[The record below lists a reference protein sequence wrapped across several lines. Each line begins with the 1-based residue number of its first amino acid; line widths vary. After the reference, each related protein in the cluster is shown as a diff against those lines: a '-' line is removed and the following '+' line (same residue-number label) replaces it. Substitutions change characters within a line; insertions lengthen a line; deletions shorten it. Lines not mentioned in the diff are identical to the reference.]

1 MTLRG
6 YIDVIT
12 RTTFQLQARN
22 RCGTDDPAEIGSESE
37 LAPGRNRPRN
47 CLRTDSIIFEPKSYT
62 GSRTKVPGINVHVL
76 PAKSDGLPFWVPPPS
91 PAAVVAPVPVPV
103 SVSVPTLKPVV
114 PCACPCSGLPPPP
127 FLLLGLFLHVSNLAT
142 INAVA
147 ADAAP
152 YPASAAV
159 SIWVVPI

>member
-47 CLRTDSIIFEPKSYT
+47 YVRTDSMGFEPKYYT
-62 GSRTKVPGINVHVL
+62 GSRTKVSGIKAHVL
-76 PAKSDGLPFWVPPPS
+76 PAKSPS
-91 PAAVVAPVPVPV
+91 R
-103 SVSVPTLKPVV
+103 
-114 PCACPCSGLPPPP
+114 
-127 FLLLGLFLHVSNLAT
+127 F
-142 INAVA
+142 
-147 ADAAP
+147 DE
-152 YPASAAV
+152 
-159 SIWVVPI
+159 